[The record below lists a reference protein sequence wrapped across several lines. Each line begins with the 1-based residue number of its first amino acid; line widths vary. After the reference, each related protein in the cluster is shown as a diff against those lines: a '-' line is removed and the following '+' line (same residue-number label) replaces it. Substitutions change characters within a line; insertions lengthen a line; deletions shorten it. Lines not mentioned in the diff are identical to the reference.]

1 MSTNMNMT
9 SSPMPNL
16 FYPGMNMN
24 MMWYYQNQGN
34 MWGET
39 TIANKTKQIKAE
51 YNIFLLIFI
60 DIYTYNIIFLKLNI
74 KMFLTLILFK
84 RRRCLCLYF
93 CVALF
98 IYLISFILFYFI

>member
-34 MWGET
+34 M
-39 TIANKTKQIKAE
+39 
-51 YNIFLLIFI
+51 
-60 DIYTYNIIFLKLNI
+60 
-74 KMFLTLILFK
+74 
-84 RRRCLCLYF
+84 
-93 CVALF
+93 
-98 IYLISFILFYFI
+98 